1 MNRLMRWLVS
11 LFVVA
16 CAGSFAESA
25 AAAARFPQCP
35 PIGSDTSCQYL
46 ITVGSLGVSIA
57 NDSSQPSYANSQ
69 TGTHEPPP
77 STDALIGVQNN
88 SSAPLT
94 SLNLS
99 GPITFEFDGDG
110 ICDNASGPV
119 PQGCRA
125 PSGSTACGPVDG
137 PCSFPPPPGEP
148 AGYTEFGAPPGMPAW
163 GNGDVQN
170 GYEGPTSWFSNVG
183 PSPNNSGT
191 VNFSPAVPPGGSTY
205 FSLEDVPKLPLTT
218 YLTTEQTAAGT
229 RGSVLYLP
237 RGVRVQ
243 STAQLTGGS
252 GHFTGRV
259 TFELFHDNACSGAS
273 IPAGSSAV
281 SSGSLASTAVLMNA
295 AGTYYWQVEYGGGGT
310 NAPVVTSCG
319 AQTVVVPRS
328 GNLGL
333 PSGARCV
340 SELTAKLRLGRHA
353 ARAAEVFVN
362 GKLVVRFK
370 GKIHL
375 RIRKGEQLAVIA
387 SSATGAFARGLTS
400 PNLFGQQSRRYRAC

>member
-1 MNRLMRWLVS
+1 MNRLTWWS
-11 LFVVA
+11 LPLAAVA
-16 CAGSFAESA
+16 CMGSFTGSA

-35 PIGSDTSCQYL
+35 TIGTDTSCQYL
-46 ITVGSLGVSIA
+46 ITVSKVGISIA
-57 NDSSQPSYANSQ
+57 RDPSQPSYANNSA
-69 TGTHEPPP
+69 GTHEPPP

-88 SSAPLT
+88 SSAPLS

-119 PQGCRA
+119 PEGCRA
-125 PSGSTACGPVDG
+125 PSGVTACGPVNG

-205 FSLEDVPKLPLTT
+205 FSLEGVPNLPLTT

-229 RGSVLYLP
+229 SGSVLYLP
-237 RGVRVQ
+237 RGTRVR

-252 GHFTGRV
+252 GHLTGQV
-259 TFELFHDNACSGAS
+259 IFGLFHNITCSGAS
-273 IPAGSSAV
+273 IPAGTSGPSS
-281 SSGSLASTAVLMNA
+281 SSLASKAVLMDS
-295 AGTYYWQVEYGGGGT
+295 AGTFYWQAQYGGDT
-310 NAPVVTSCG
+310 ANAPAVTNCG
-319 AQTVVVPRS
+319 AQTVVVPKS
-328 GNLGL
+328 GNVGL

-340 SELTAKLRLGRHA
+340 SELTANLRLGRHP
-353 ARAAEVFVN
+353 ARVAEVFVN
-362 GKLVVRFK
+362 GKLVGRFT
-370 GKIHL
+370 GKISV
-375 RIRKGEQLAVIA
+375 RIRKREQVAVIA
-387 SSATGAFARGLTS
+387 SSAGGAFARRLTS
-400 PNLFGQQSRRYRAC
+400 PNLFRQQSRNYRAC